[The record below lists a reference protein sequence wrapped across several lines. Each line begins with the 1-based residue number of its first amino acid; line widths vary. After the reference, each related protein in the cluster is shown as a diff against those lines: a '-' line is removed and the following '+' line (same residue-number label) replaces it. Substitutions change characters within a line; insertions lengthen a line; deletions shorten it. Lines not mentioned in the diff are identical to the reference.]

1 MKTLLD
7 LLTELLPE
15 GAELRN
21 AKETSSRFHFDFV
34 YEGGVSKG
42 NMFKVCALGY
52 EERFVTQEIA
62 SHMASIL
69 LDKGDVDG
77 AKMWLNVSSTGKM
90 PEKEEKKCT
99 D

>member
-7 LLTELLPE
+7 LLVEMLPE
-15 GAELRN
+15 GAEIRN
-21 AKETSSRFHFDFV
+21 AKETTSRFKFDFV

-52 EERFVTQEIA
+52 EKRFVAQEIA

-77 AKMWLNVSSTGKM
+77 AKMWLNVSSTGEM
-90 PEKEEKKCT
+90 PEKEETVCT